1 MSARTK
7 YFVGQRIGNVVI
19 QSRYGSIKNGITT
32 WWCLCDCGNKRI
44 IASHNFRYRNG
55 SIVSCGCMQY
65 KNHPGRTHGQTG
77 TIEHQVLLSAKSTA
91 KKRGLE
97 FDLTLETLPPIPS
110 ECPVL
115 GTLLFKAFHS
125 DPKNKPSLD
134 RIDPKLGYIPGNVRW
149 ISWRANN
156 LRSNGTA
163 KEFAALL
170 ADALFL
176 EGREQIQ

>member
-1 MSARTK
+1 MSARIK
-7 YFVGQRIGNVVI
+7 YTIGQRIGNVII
-19 QSRYGSIKNGITT
+19 QSRYGSAGNGLTT
-32 WWCLCDCGNKRI
+32 WWCLCDCGKERVI
-44 IASHNFRYRNG
+44 SSSNFAYKNG
-55 SIVSCGCMQY
+55 LAVSCGCMRY
-65 KNHPGRTHGQTG
+65 KDHPCRTHGQSG

-97 FDLTLETLPPIPS
+97 FNLTLETLPSIPF

-115 GTLLFKAFHS
+115 GTPLFKTPHS
-125 DPKNKPSLD
+125 NPENKPSLD
-134 RIDPKLGYIPGNVRW
+134 RIDPALGYIPGNVRW

-170 ADALFL
+170 ADALSI
-176 EGREQIQ
+176 EGREQI